1 MSLHAKGEE
10 ISGSGTKEGVEKK
23 GGGKKKKNNTK
34 KKERKTRCGTGRE
47 EMDVWDF
54 LRSVVRCET
63 LEFVYRRRHSPPRVI
78 KGRASEKWGEN
89 KD

>member
-34 KKERKTRCGTGRE
+34 KNKNKMWDRKRGDGRLGLPALRC
-47 EMDVWDF
+47 
-54 LRSVVRCET
+54 T
-63 LEFVYRRRHSPPRVI
+63 L
-78 KGRASEKWGEN
+78 
-89 KD
+89 